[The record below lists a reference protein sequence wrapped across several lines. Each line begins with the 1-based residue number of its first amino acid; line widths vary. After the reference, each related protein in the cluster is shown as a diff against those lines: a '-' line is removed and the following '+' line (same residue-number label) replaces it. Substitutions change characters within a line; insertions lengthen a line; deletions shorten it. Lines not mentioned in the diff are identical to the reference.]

1 MGKQL
6 SEWTEDDWVE
16 DYRKKGEHVALVDL
30 AGEKVEG
37 ARWLGAQKFI
47 VAENNRRHMEP
58 IRAASKSRRIAWIA
72 VGLSAASLGLSIW
85 LLVRPR
91 TKTEVELAPQSQP
104 FPVYLTNGSA
114 LLSPPK
120 ANDNVGDSGVEPQR
134 PAFE

>member
-30 AGEKVEG
+30 AGGKVEG

-58 IRAASKSRRIAWIA
+58 IRAASKSRLIAWVA
-72 VGLSAASLGLSIW
+72 VGISALSLGVTIYRGYTTSPTTAPPSVLPLSPISPVRATTSDAHT
-85 LLVRPR
+85 LLPDSNPSG
-91 TKTEVELAPQSQP
+91 TAPQ
-104 FPVYLTNGSA
+104 
-114 LLSPPK
+114 K
-120 ANDNVGDSGVEPQR
+120 
-134 PAFE
+134 PASE

>member
-30 AGEKVEG
+30 AGGKVEG

-58 IRAASKSRRIAWIA
+58 IRAASKSRLIAWAA
-72 VGLSAASLGLSIW
+72 VGISTLSLG
-85 LLVRPR
+85 V
-91 TKTEVELAPQSQP
+91 TKHRGYTTSPTTASPPAQP
-104 FPVYLTNGSA
+104 
-114 LLSPPK
+114 LSPISPVR
-120 ANDNVGDSGVEPQR
+120 ATSSDAHTPPPVSNPSGT
-134 PAFE
+134 